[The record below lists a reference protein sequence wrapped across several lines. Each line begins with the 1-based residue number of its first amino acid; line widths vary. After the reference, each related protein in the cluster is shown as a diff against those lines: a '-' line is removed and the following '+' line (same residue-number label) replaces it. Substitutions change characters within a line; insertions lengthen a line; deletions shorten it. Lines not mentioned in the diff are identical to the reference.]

1 MDGRSTSNLERRSI
15 PDIVLDVASQFATL
29 FRKEAQ
35 LAQAEVSEKITQVA
49 TGLGLVVGGAALLIP
64 AVVILLQAA
73 VAAIAEA
80 GLAQPWAALIVGG
93 AALLVG
99 LILAI
104 VGINRFKAESLVPH
118 RTVHQLQRD
127 LSVAKQQTGSAP

>member
-1 MDGRSTSNLERRSI
+1 MEGRSIPNREGSI
-15 PDIVLDVASQFATL
+15 PDIVLDVASQFVTL

-35 LAQAEVSEKITQVA
+35 LAQAEVSEKVTQVA
-49 TGLGLVVGGAALLIP
+49 VGLGLVVGGVALLIP
-64 AVVILLQAA
+64 ALVILLQAA

-93 AALLVG
+93 AALLIG

-104 VGINRFKAESLVPH
+104 AGISRFKAEKLVPH
-118 RTVHQLQRD
+118 RIVHQFQRD
-127 LSVAKQQTGSAP
+127 LSVAKHQTG